1 MSGYILGVMGLGA
14 IGFIIAL
21 AFRVP
26 FKVSAKIAVV
36 IISVCLVI
44 VISMTLLTI
53 GAFKIGRAS
62 TSEAILQVMF
72 TK

>member
-1 MSGYILGVMGLGA
+1 MSGYIMGVIGLGA